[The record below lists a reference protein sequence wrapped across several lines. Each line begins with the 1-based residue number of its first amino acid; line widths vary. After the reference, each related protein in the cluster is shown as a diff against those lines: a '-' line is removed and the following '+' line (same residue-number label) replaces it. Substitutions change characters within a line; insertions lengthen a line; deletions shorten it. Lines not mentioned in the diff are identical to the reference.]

1 MALMFNFESKVMPK
15 VLINIGALFDVPT
28 AALITGKR
36 GETIYNG
43 GLGPVTGIV
52 GRGNTYKSTILH
64 YMMLSA
70 ASKLLYS
77 GPTAMSTYDTEVNI
91 SLDRLEGL
99 ASGFESIPPSPI
111 TGSKPIWS
119 VVNKTMVP
127 ANKWAVELNK
137 YATEKA
143 KEKNIKIECMQD
155 PYTKKELEILPP
167 TFVEIDSLTEFE
179 TESNVEMLSKDLD
192 GTDTNTYAMKQGL
205 FKTKFLS
212 QIPGMAARSNI
223 YMLLTAHV
231 GSKIDMSGPY
241 APKPARDLQFLKQDD
256 NIKGVSSKF
265 FFLTEHVWM
274 SHTPTVL
281 KNASTKGP
289 EYPLSAND
297 STEPD
302 LNLVNLTML
311 RSKSGPSGITV
322 PLIISQTEGVLPSL
336 SEFHYIKEN
345 NRFGIEGNNTS
356 YNLIIYPDVKLSR
369 TTVRSKIKSDKLL
382 RRALNIT
389 AELLQL
395 QIYHPE
401 LESLGLLC
409 SPSELY
415 EDIIKLGYD
424 WKALLDTRGYWLAN
438 QYSSKELPYLST
450 VDLLKMRKGLYSPY
464 WYKQQDKKEG
474 K

>member
-1 MALMFNFESKVMPK
+1 
-15 VLINIGALFDVPT
+15 
-28 AALITGKR
+28 
-36 GETIYNG
+36 
-43 GLGPVTGIV
+43 
-52 GRGNTYKSTILH
+52 
-64 YMMLSA
+64 
-70 ASKLLYS
+70 
-77 GPTAMSTYDTEVNI
+77 
-91 SLDRLEGL
+91 
-99 ASGFESIPPSPI
+99 
-111 TGSKPIWS
+111 
-119 VVNKTMVP
+119 
-127 ANKWAVELNK
+127 
-137 YATEKA
+137 
-143 KEKNIKIECMQD
+143 
-155 PYTKKELEILPP
+155 
-167 TFVEIDSLTEFE
+167 
-179 TESNVEMLSKDLD
+179 
-192 GTDTNTYAMKQGL
+192 
-205 FKTKFLS
+205 
-212 QIPGMAARSNI
+212 
-223 YMLLTAHV
+223 MLLTAHV

-281 KNASTKGP
+281 QNASTTGP

-356 YNLIIYPDVKLSR
+356 YNLILYPDVKLSR

-415 EDIIKLGYD
+415 EDITKLGYD
-424 WKALLDTRGYWLAN
+424 WKVLLDTRGYWLPN

-450 VDLLKMRKGLYSPY
+450 VDLLKMRKGLYVPY